1 MRMRTLAYF
10 VTALAAAAPAAN
22 AADYASG
29 LRCYEINDFNCAL
42 RNWMPLAQNGV
53 TRAQYRVGSAYAE
66 GTGVP
71 IDMAEA
77 YKWFSLAAAKGDR
90 TSVEALNSITP
101 TMTRDQVEEGM
112 RRAGERRMSRRR

>member
-1 MRMRTLAYF
+1 MRMRTLALLAPVLAF
-10 VTALAAAAPAAN
+10 ATPAAAAP
-22 AADYASG
+22 DYASG
-29 LRCYEINDFNCAL
+29 LRCYEVNDFSCAL
-42 RNWMPLAQNGV
+42 SNWMPLAQRGV
-53 TRAQYRVGSAYAE
+53 ARAQYRVGSAYAE

-90 TSVEALNSITP
+90 TSVEALNSIEP

-112 RRAGERRMSRRR
+112 RRAREFSAMRR